1 MAGQN
6 SLILATDYNSIQ
18 SKVAL
23 VLGTGLETTGYGQT
37 VLSSQV
43 PIRSNITVA
52 QWSNLKTDLLKA
64 RQHQTGSDLNSAL
77 TLPTKLINIT
87 DADRLAYAQMADE
100 ITLASN
106 RLIKPPINQATREA
120 LVPVQ
125 QRTSP
130 WNGTLTHT
138 ITITFPNVDAARYF
152 FNSGSQIEFSAERF
166 GGTNNS
172 KNNTWTSMFS
182 SPPSSGMGV
191 IAFNYNSTT
200 NTGTGV
206 ASTSIGWYQL
216 LAEDQ
221 LIFQKNAPTGDYA
234 DNKYFIFAKR
244 PQPNV
249 LVFTIRF
256 SDQSVQLIDEDV
268 DGTLNSIVQVYRAS
282 GNNVSVPAPAASTSG
297 IGGGLAPIISIS
309 PVTISD
315 MQVGTP
321 NSTTFITTGGASPY
335 IYNYTGTIPAGL
347 TLSQL
352 GVLSGTPN
360 TAATYTFYISSTD
373 SNNFTASRTYT
384 VKSEIRTITISP
396 TTLPNLPI
404 ISKAFSTTISAAG
417 GVTPYVFSVPTG
429 LPPGLTISTT
439 GVISGTPTT
448 ADSYTFTVTATDAE
462 LYTASRT
469 YTVIVPPLLS
479 AVTPTTFSAT
489 EANPLSVTFGAT
501 GGIGPYTFSPTGVW
515 PTGANFSSL
524 AGVSTVTLSGTPSA
538 VSTGTFQ
545 LNVTDT
551 TGQTVLGAVTWT
563 VAARPALTLAFVTQT
578 SYQVGVAVNPGTN
591 VTATGGTA
599 PYTYTVL
606 SGTLPGGVSLLA
618 NGNFTGIPTTS
629 GSVNFTVR
637 AIDSTGLAGS
647 ASTSL
652 TIAAPPPPPAIPTIT
667 LSPATSSQT
676 ISRTTAA
683 QTTTGSFTV
692 NCTAGSGVVTVANG
706 IKPAGSTTAFAPNSF
721 FITSGSSQIID
732 FTATSAISSS
742 VSDSFTYVFQAAI
755 AGGATGLSHTHT
767 QARVALPVS
776 PPETPI
782 STGTLTISP
791 TSSQQTWIVPSR
803 VTSVNLILI
812 GAGGGGGGNDR
823 LGGAD
828 GYPGDQFNGPLSV
841 TPGDVLTFSVGARGR
856 RGMPSTGQGAGA
868 GGTVQ
873 SIGAGA
879 GGRGGA
885 AGSIGSSGG
894 GGGGGGATS
903 LKLNSTLIAVA
914 CGGGGG
920 GGGGDNSSGQYLS
933 AESYTTTP
941 DGTNGQDKDSNT
953 VEIINPPTTVFDIN
967 SSANS
972 DNVAVV
978 EYTSLPP
985 MIAPPTLGQA
995 DGLGSKVLVFGSGVS
1010 PGGAQIR
1017 TATTLA
1023 TVNLSQR
1030 TTLRFYVNRGT
1041 LDDWGQPPDT
1051 GEELKLEYSSDGSTW
1066 ATIVAI
1072 PITVQSN
1079 RWLLQSVTIPNG
1091 AKVSGTVLLRLRQTT
1106 NGAVVSFPRD
1116 TWAITSIQATGGLT
1130 TTYSSV
1136 DGGGGG
1142 GGGGGIYGGLGG
1154 QTRTGDNGAFCG
1166 SRGLSSTVPA
1176 GWNKSVPSTGN
1187 QGAATGGNGGLGG
1200 IAGSREPTDGGD
1212 GSLTITW

>member
-23 VLGTGLETTGYGQT
+23 VLGTGLETTGYGQP

-43 PIRSNITVA
+43 PNRSNITVA
-52 QWSNLKTDLLKA
+52 QWANLKTDLLKA
-64 RQHQTGSDLNSAL
+64 RQHQTGSDLTSAL
-77 TLPTKLINIT
+77 TLPTRLINIT

-130 WNGTLTHT
+130 WNGVVTHS
-138 ITITFPNVDAARYF
+138 ITVTFPNADAARYF

-216 LAEDQ
+216 LTEDQ
-221 LIFQKNAPTGDYA
+221 LIFQKNAPAGDYA

-256 SDQSVQLIDEDV
+256 SDQSTQLIDEDV

-297 IGGGLAPIISIS
+297 IGGGLAPVISIS
-309 PVTISD
+309 PVTVPD

-321 NSTTFITTGGASPY
+321 SSTTFITTGGASPY

-347 TLSQL
+347 SLSQL
-352 GVLSGTPN
+352 GVLSGTPT
-360 TAATYTFYISSTD
+360 TASTYTFYISSTD

-384 VKSEIRTITISP
+384 VKTEIRTITVSP
-396 TTLPNLPI
+396 TTLPNLPV
-404 ISKAFSTTISAAG
+404 ISQPFTTTISASG
-417 GVTPYVFSVPTG
+417 GATPYIFSVPTG

-439 GVISGTPTT
+439 GVIQGTPTT
-448 ADSYTFTVTATDAE
+448 AGSYTFTVTATDAE

-479 AVTPTTFSAT
+479 AITPTTFSAT
-489 EANPLSVTFGAT
+489 EANPLSVTFGVT

-538 VSTGTFQ
+538 VGTGTFQ

-551 TGQTVLGAVTWT
+551 TGQSVLGAVTWT
-563 VAARPALTLAFVTQT
+563 VAARPALTLAFVKLA

-599 PYTYTVL
+599 PYTYTLL
-606 SGTLPGGVSLLA
+606 SGTLPNGVSLLA
-618 NGNFTGIPTTS
+618 NGNFTGTPTTA

-637 AIDSTGLAGS
+637 AIDSTSLTGT

-652 TIAAPPPPPAIPTIT
+652 SIAAPPPPPPIPTIT
-667 LSPATSSQT
+667 LSPATSSQS

-692 NCTAGSGVVTVANG
+692 NCTAGNGVVTITNG

-721 FITSGSSQIID
+721 FITSGNSQVID
-732 FTATSAISSS
+732 FTATSATNSSI
-742 VSDSFTYVFQAAI
+742 SDSFTYVFQAAI
-755 AGGATGLSHTHT
+755 AGGASGVSHTHT
-767 QARVALPVS
+767 QARVAPPPTPPVV
-776 PPETPI
+776 P
-782 STGTLTISP
+782 P
-791 TSSQQTWIVPSR
+791 TSGSITILPSSTQQTWIVPAGT
-803 VTSVNLILI
+803 TSVSLVLV

-823 LGGAD
+823 LAGAD
-828 GYPGDQFNGPLSV
+828 GYPGDQFSGTLSV
-841 TPGDVLTFSVGARGR
+841 TAGDVLTFSVGGRGR
-856 RGMPSTGQGAGA
+856 RGMPNTGQGGGA

-879 GGRGGA
+879 GGFGGA
-885 AGSIGSSGG
+885 AGDVGVSGG

-903 LKLNSTLIAVA
+903 LRLNNTLIAVA

-920 GGGGDNSSGQYLS
+920 GGGGNSSPGQYLS
-933 AESYTTTP
+933 AESYTT
-941 DGTNGQDKDSNT
+941 GTTGTAGQFK
-953 VEIINPPTTVFDIN
+953 P
-967 SSANS
+967 
-972 DNVAVV
+972 
-978 EYTSLPP
+978 
-985 MIAPPTLGQA
+985 
-995 DGLGSKVLVFGSGVS
+995 
-1010 PGGAQIR
+1010 
-1017 TATTLA
+1017 
-1023 TVNLSQR
+1023 
-1030 TTLRFYVNRGT
+1030 RG
-1041 LDDWGQPPDT
+1041 
-1051 GEELKLEYSSDGSTW
+1051 E
-1066 ATIVAI
+1066 
-1072 PITVQSN
+1072 
-1079 RWLLQSVTIPNG
+1079 
-1091 AKVSGTVLLRLRQTT
+1091 
-1106 NGAVVSFPRD
+1106 
-1116 TWAITSIQATGGLT
+1116 
-1130 TTYSSV
+1130 

-1142 GGGGGIYGGLGG
+1142 GGGGGVNGGLGG
-1154 QTRTGDNGAFCG
+1154 QCRSGDNGGFSG
-1166 SRGLSSTVPA
+1166 SRGLSSTLPT
-1176 GWNKSVPSTGN
+1176 GWQKSLPSTGN
-1187 QGAATGGNGGLGG
+1187 QGALTGGNGGLGG
-1200 IAGSREPTDGGD
+1200 GGNSSREPSDGGD

>member
-23 VLGTGLETTGYGQT
+23 VLGTGLETTGYGQP

-43 PIRSNITVA
+43 PNRSNITVA
-52 QWSNLKTDLLKA
+52 QWTNLKTDLLKA

-77 TLPTKLINIT
+77 TLPTKSINIT

-130 WNGTLTHT
+130 WNGVVTHT
-138 ITITFPNVDAARYF
+138 ITVTFPNADAARYF
-152 FNSGSQIEFSAERF
+152 FNTGSQIEFSAERF

-206 ASTSIGWYQL
+206 ASTGIGWYQL
-216 LAEDQ
+216 LTEDQ
-221 LIFQKNAPTGDYA
+221 LIFQKNAPAGDYA

-297 IGGGLAPIISIS
+297 IGGGLAPVISIS
-309 PVTISD
+309 PTTIPD

-335 IYNYTGTIPAGL
+335 VYTYTGTIPAGL
-347 TLSQL
+347 SLSQL
-352 GVLSGTPN
+352 GVLSGTPT

-384 VKSEIRTITISP
+384 VKSQVRTITVSP
-396 TTLPNLPI
+396 TTLPNTPV
-404 ISKAFSTTISAAG
+404 ISKLFTTTISASG
-417 GVTPYVFSVPTG
+417 GATPYIFSITSG

-448 ADSYTFTVTATDAE
+448 AGSYTFTVTATDSE
-462 LYTASRT
+462 LYTASKT

-479 AVTPTTFSAT
+479 AITPTTFSAT
-489 EANPLSVTFGAT
+489 EANPLSVTFGVT
-501 GGIGPYTFSPTGVW
+501 GGIGPYTFSPTGIW

-551 TGQTVLGAVTWT
+551 TGQSLLGAVTWT
-563 VAARPALTLAFVTQT
+563 VAARPALTLAFVKLV
-578 SYQVGVAVNPGTN
+578 SYRVGVAVNPGTN

-599 PYTYTVL
+599 PYTYTLL
-606 SGTLPGGVSLLA
+606 SGTLPNGVSLLA
-618 NGNFTGIPTTS
+618 NGNFTGIPTAA

-637 AIDSTGLAGS
+637 AADTTGLTGT
-647 ASTSL
+647 TSISL
-652 TIAAPPPPPAIPTIT
+652 SIAEPPPPPAIPTIT
-667 LSPATSSQT
+667 LSPATSSQS

-692 NCTAGSGVVTVANG
+692 TCTAGSGIVTIANG
-706 IKPAGSTTAFAPNSF
+706 IKPAGSTTVFAPSSF
-721 FITSGSSQIID
+721 SITSGNSQVID
-732 FTATSAISSS
+732 FTATSAINSN
-742 VSDSFTYVFQAAI
+742 VSDSFTYIFQAAI
-755 AGGATGLSHTHT
+755 AGGASGLSHTHT
-767 QARVALPVS
+767 QARAAPPPPPAVTHGELIVS
-776 PPETPI
+776 PN
-782 STGTLTISP
+782 
-791 TSSQQTWIVPSR
+791 SSQTSWIVPTGI
-803 VTSVNLILI
+803 TSVDLVLI
-812 GAGGGGGGNDR
+812 GGGGGGGGNDR
-823 LGGAD
+823 LAGAD
-828 GYPGDQFNGPLSV
+828 GYPGDQYAGPLSV
-841 TPGDVLTFSVGARGR
+841 TPGDVLRFSVGARGR
-856 RGMPSTGQGAGA
+856 RGMPNTGA
-868 GGTVQ
+868 GGGLGGPTQ
-873 SIGAGA
+873 TIGTGA
-879 GGRGGA
+879 GGNGGS
-885 AGSIGSSGG
+885 AGPVGVSGG

-903 LKLNSTLIAVA
+903 LRLNNTLIAVA
-914 CGGGGG
+914 AGGGGG
-920 GGGGDNSSGQYLS
+920 GGGANLSPGQYRTSEAYSSGTIQGVEQTVIVPSDYDTPTGWAPWGHVWGYPFMDTYNIWLDGPDNS
-933 AESYTTTP
+933 
-941 DGTNGQDKDSNT
+941 
-953 VEIINPPTTVFDIN
+953 
-967 SSANS
+967 
-972 DNVAVV
+972 NV
-978 EYTSLPP
+978 
-985 MIAPPTLGQA
+985 
-995 DGLGSKVLVFGSGVS
+995 
-1010 PGGAQIR
+1010 IR
-1017 TATTLA
+1017 TANTQIYFPVAGTYSINMASDNRGSITISGSQYIHSGWQNVQTFSLPITAAGIQNVSFSISNNSGPAGLAITILSPDGSLLWDTRAWAERRYRASA
-1023 TVNLSQR
+1023 TVLVDRAADPNAGPTGL
-1030 TTLRFYVNRGT
+1030 N
-1041 LDDWGQPPDT
+1041 GQSHP
-1051 GEELKLEYSSDGSTW
+1051 S
-1066 ATIVAI
+1066 
-1072 PITVQSN
+1072 
-1079 RWLLQSVTIPNG
+1079 
-1091 AKVSGTVLLRLRQTT
+1091 
-1106 NGAVVSFPRD
+1106 
-1116 TWAITSIQATGGLT
+1116 
-1130 TTYSSV
+1130 

-1142 GGGGGIYGGLGG
+1142 GGGGGVYGGQGG
-1154 QTRTGDNGAFCG
+1154 LSRFGDNGGYSG
-1166 SRGLSSTVPA
+1166 SRGLGSAIPA
-1176 GWNKSVPSTGN
+1176 GWTKTLPAIGA
-1187 QGAATGGNGGLGG
+1187 QGAVTGGNGGLGG
-1200 IAGSREPTDGGD
+1200 GGNSSREPTDGGD
-1212 GSLTITW
+1212 GYLKITW

>member
-23 VLGTGLETTGYGQT
+23 VLGTGLETTGYGQP

-43 PIRSNITVA
+43 PNRSNITVA
-52 QWSNLKTDLLKA
+52 QWTNLKTDLLKA

-77 TLPTKLINIT
+77 TLPTKSINIT

-130 WNGTLTHT
+130 WNGVVTHT
-138 ITITFPNVDAARYF
+138 ITVTFPNADAARYF

-216 LAEDQ
+216 LTEDQ
-221 LIFQKNAPTGDYA
+221 LIFQKNAPAGDYA

-244 PQPNV
+244 PQSNV

-309 PVTISD
+309 PVTIPD

-347 TLSQL
+347 SLSQL
-352 GVLSGTPN
+352 GVLSGTPT

-384 VKSEIRTITISP
+384 VKTEIRTITVSP

-404 ISKAFSTTISAAG
+404 ISQPFTTTITASG
-417 GVTPYVFSVPTG
+417 GATPYIFSVATG

-448 ADSYTFTVTATDAE
+448 AGSYTFTVTATDAE
-462 LYTASRT
+462 LYTASST

-479 AVTPTTFSAT
+479 AISPTTFSGTAV
-489 EANPLSVTFGAT
+489 NPLSVTFGPT
-501 GGIGPYTFSPTGVW
+501 GGIGPYTFSPTGVF
-515 PTGANFSSL
+515 PTGTSFSSL
-524 AGVSTVTLSGTPSA
+524 AGVSTVTLSGTPSVA
-538 VSTGTFQ
+538 STGTLQ
-545 LNVTDT
+545 LNVTDS
-551 TGQTVLGAVTWT
+551 TGQSLLGAVTWT
-563 VAARPALTLAFVTQT
+563 VAPRPALSLAFVNLA
-578 SYQVGVAVNPGTN
+578 SYQVGISAVGAR

-599 PYTYTVL
+599 PYTFTVQ
-606 SGTLPGGVSLLA
+606 SGTLPSGVSLLA
-618 NGNFTGIPTTS
+618 NGNFTGTLTAA
-629 GSVNFTVR
+629 GTFNFTVL
-637 AIDSTGLAGS
+637 ATDPTGLTGT
-647 ASTSL
+647 ASTSIL
-652 TIAAPPPPPAIPTIT
+652 VAAPPPPPPIPTIT
-667 LSPATSSQT
+667 LSPATSSQS
-676 ISRTTAA
+676 ISRTTTA

-692 NCTAGSGVVTVANG
+692 NCTAGSGVVTVTNG

-721 FITSGSSQIID
+721 FISSGNSQVID
-732 FTATSAISSS
+732 FTATSAINSNI
-742 VSDSFTYVFQAAI
+742 SDSFTYVFQAAI
-755 AGGATGLSHTHT
+755 AGGASGVSHTHT
-767 QARVALPVS
+767 QARVALPPD
-776 PPETPI
+776 PPPTPI

-791 TSSQQTWIVPSR
+791 TSVQQSWIVPPR
-803 VTSVNLILI
+803 VTSVNLVLI
-812 GAGGGGGGNDR
+812 GGGGGGGGNDR
-823 LGGAD
+823 LAGAD
-828 GYPGDQFNGPLSV
+828 GYPGDQFSGRLSV
-841 TPGDVLTFSVGARGR
+841 TPGDTLTFSVGARGR
-856 RGMPSTGQGAGA
+856 RGMPSTGEGGGA
-868 GGTVQ
+868 GGLPQ
-873 SIGAGA
+873 AIGAGP
-879 GGRGGA
+879 GGFGGA
-885 AGSIGSSGG
+885 AGDVGVSGG

-903 LKLNSTLIAVA
+903 IALNGTLVAAA

-920 GGGGDNSSGQYLS
+920 GGGGNFSEGQYRS
-933 AESYTTTP
+933 SEAYT
-941 DGTNGQDKDSNT
+941 
-953 VEIINPPTTVFDIN
+953 
-967 SSANS
+967 A
-972 DNVAVV
+972 
-978 EYTSLPP
+978 
-985 MIAPPTLGQA
+985 APYA
-995 DGLGSKVLVFGSGVS
+995 
-1010 PGGAQIR
+1010 GGAGE
-1017 TATTLA
+1017 TKP
-1023 TVNLSQR
+1023 
-1030 TTLRFYVNRGT
+1030 RGT
-1041 LDDWGQPPDT
+1041 
-1051 GEELKLEYSSDGSTW
+1051 
-1066 ATIVAI
+1066 
-1072 PITVQSN
+1072 
-1079 RWLLQSVTIPNG
+1079 
-1091 AKVSGTVLLRLRQTT
+1091 
-1106 NGAVVSFPRD
+1106 
-1116 TWAITSIQATGGLT
+1116 
-1130 TTYSSV
+1130 

-1142 GGGGGIYGGLGG
+1142 GGGGGIYGGQGG
-1154 QTRTGDNGAFCG
+1154 QCRDGDNGGFSG

-1176 GWNKSVPSTGN
+1176 GWVKSLPTTGN
-1187 QGAATGGNGGLGG
+1187 QGARTGGNGGLGG
-1200 IAGSREPTDGGD
+1200 GPNSAREPTDGGD